1 MVVRKPAMDSGQSI
15 LARIRAALPELPP
28 SERRVAEYILEH
40 FGDVVH
46 MSVLDLSEATAS
58 GQSTVIRCCQTLGLS
73 GFQELKIHLARDT
86 QSIVTYALD
95 EVDGD
100 DHDNDLHLVLS
111 LSAQAVNDARSTV
124 DIDAFQR
131 AVTLLDEAEEILIL
145 AYGTSRIVAECARD
159 QFASIGLRVE
169 APSFSNMMYLKSH
182 TSSRSTCALIIS
194 HSGSTKETIAHAEA
208 LRKRSVP
215 VIALTSFRRSPLSEV
230 SDVVLAA
237 GSPDRPFRFEYL
249 SARLVHLAI
258 TNSLYLALAKRNVQR
273 SRDSLDLYY
282 QADSSWRL

>member
-28 SERRVAEYILEH
+28 SERRVAEFVLEH

-46 MSVLDLSEATAS
+46 MSVLELSEATAS

-86 QSIVTYALD
+86 QSIATYALD
-95 EVDGD
+95 ELGGD

-111 LSAQAVNDARSTV
+111 LSAQAVTDARSSV

-131 AVTLLDEAEEILIL
+131 AVTSLDEAEEILIL
-145 AYGTSRIVAECARD
+145 AYGTSRMVAECARD

-169 APSFSNMMYLKSH
+169 APAFSNMMYLKSH
-182 TSSRSTCALIIS
+182 TSERSTCALIIS

-208 LRKRSVP
+208 LRKRGVP
-215 VIALTSFRRSPLSEV
+215 VVALTSFRRSPLSEV

-237 GSPDRPFRFEYL
+237 GSPERPFRFEYL

-258 TNSLYLALAKRNVQR
+258 INSLYLALAKRNVQR

-282 QADSSWRL
+282 EADSSWRL